1 MLIRPATKAD
11 MPAIAAIYADAVVNG
26 TASFELVAPRAD
38 EMLVRYHAIVDA
50 GFPYI
55 VAERDSVVLGYAY
68 ASPFRTRPAYRATCE
83 DSIYIAPDAQRQGVG
98 RTLLRALIAECTERG
113 YRQMIAGVSGGDA
126 SIKLHEAHGFV
137 VVGRL
142 PAVGFKLGRWVD
154 VVFLQLALGPGDS
167 TPLG

>member
-1 MLIRPATKAD
+1 MLVRPATKAD

-50 GFPYI
+50 GFPYF
-55 VAERDSVVLGYAY
+55 VAERDGVILGYAY
-68 ASPFRTRPAYRATCE
+68 AGPFRTRPAYRATCE

-98 RTLLRALIAECTERG
+98 RTLLRALIAECTKRG

-137 VVGRL
+137 VVSRL
-142 PAVGFKLGRWVD
+142 PAVGFKFGRWVD

-167 TPLG
+167 TPL